1 MEDRTLDSGLRAMRS
16 RGLLNRSRSLAI
28 TIVLFS
34 LAVAFSVNAQENQ
47 DTTSDADTTGN
58 EESST
63 SQETAEQDA
72 EELSSENAET
82 DSAESNTMEESTSE
96 EEVEASEPDEV
107 PDFFDPSEEISE
119 DFGVDFP
126 VDI

>member
-1 MEDRTLDSGLRAMRS
+1 MRN
-16 RGLLNRSRSLAI
+16 RGSLNRSRSLAI
-28 TIVLFS
+28 ATVLSS
-34 LAVAFSVNAQENQ
+34 LALALFVHAQQSQE
-47 DTTSDADTTGN
+47 TTPDSDAVEN

-63 SQETAEQDA
+63 SQATAEQDS
-72 EELSSENAET
+72 EVETEDLSSENSET

-96 EEVEASEPDEV
+96 EEVEASEPVEV
-107 PDFFDPSEEISE
+107 PDFFDPTEEISE